1 MMRHTHHI
9 RVYFEDTDAGGVMY
23 HAAYLG
29 FAERARTEAL
39 RDAALPHAMM
49 VAEHG
54 VMFMVR
60 RIELEYFRPARLDDL
75 LAIRT
80 DTLAVT
86 GATVTLRQAFFRP
99 LAENLRGSA
108 GSDQA
113 TELAVARVVLA
124 CVHTETGKAARMPA
138 RWRAALA
145 A

>member
-1 MMRHTHHI
+1 MMRHTHHL

-99 LAENLRGSA
+99 LAENDTAS
-108 GSDQA
+108 
-113 TELAVARVVLA
+113 ELAVARVVLA